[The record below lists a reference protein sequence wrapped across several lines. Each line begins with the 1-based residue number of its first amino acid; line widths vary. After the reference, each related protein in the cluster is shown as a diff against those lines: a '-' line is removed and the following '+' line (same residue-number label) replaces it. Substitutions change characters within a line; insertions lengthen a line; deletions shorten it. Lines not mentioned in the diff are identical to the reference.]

1 MSPASYLTAPP
12 RVAGGSLPP
21 LVRGS
26 LLRRADQLGAAFEDP
41 ACVGYLRQQA
51 EKLCPLVVANAGEEL
66 LLDLRNRSLG
76 GRDLCT
82 AFLGE
87 LDDVAPPVCG
97 VATADDQTLRLQVV
111 QQPDQLARIDA
122 DRLDQR

>member
-1 MSPASYLTAPP
+1 MSPASYMTAPP

-21 LVRGS
+21 LVCGS

-41 ACVGYLRQQA
+41 ARIGDLRQQA
-51 EKLCPLVVANAGEEL
+51 EKLCPLGLVDAGEKL

-76 GRDLCT
+76 GRDLRT

-87 LDDVAPPVCG
+87 LDDVAAPIRG
-97 VATADDQTLRLQVV
+97 VA
-111 QQPDQLARIDA
+111 
-122 DRLDQR
+122 